1 MALLED
7 YLYSE
12 EFLFEGEQAE
22 AYKKRKEEERAAKEK
37 SYKDYNDK
45 RFGTKFITD
54 TRVRNTK
61 SVGNKMTK
69 QNPND
74 RWYHPKKRAAGKAE
88 DLKNRKAA
96 DSKYYHTDEEGAKY
110 GVSTKTDRKDGVAKS
125 KEEIHYDLNKA
136 YDAAHR
142 HARRHPNNESTEL
155 YEGAIDLI

>member
-22 AYKKRKEEERAAKEK
+22 EYKKRKADERAAEEK
-37 SYKDYNDK
+37 GYKDYNEK
-45 RFGTKFITD
+45 RWGMKNITD
-54 TRVRNTK
+54 TRYTNTK
-61 SVGNKMTK
+61 TPGNKMTK

-74 RWYHPKKRAAGKAE
+74 RWYHPVKRTAGKAE
-88 DLKNRKAA
+88 DMKNKKAA
-96 DSKYYHTDEEGAKY
+96 DNKYYHTNKDGKQAS
-110 GVSTKTDRKDGVAKS
+110 VSTKSNRSDGERKS
-125 KEEIHYDLNKA
+125 KDEVRYDLNKA

-142 HARRHPNNESTEL
+142 HARRHPNNESVEL